1 MISQKITQLIRSAG
15 EAVKTLTA
23 LNQDSASNRREA
35 YTNAANT
42 YFKKLEEVDLSSK
55 QQLKTLK
62 DAQIIPKGTKKGDR
76 KVDAAKPTSDDRA
89 DVMDIGWLNTRSQKV
104 GRDME
109 AEIWEKARV
118 FLEGADQSAPM
129 RLPETWSSIPGG
141 RPLEDSDR
149 KKLAELEAAHAK
161 AQR

>member
-1 MISQKITQLIRSAG
+1 M
-15 EAVKTLTA
+15 KTLTA
-23 LNQDSASNRREA
+23 LNQESVSNRREA

-62 DAQIIPKGTKKGDR
+62 DAKVIPRDPKTSNANGSTKPP
-76 KVDAAKPTSDDRA
+76 ADDRA

-109 AEIWEKARV
+109 AEIWEKARL
-118 FLEGADQSAPM
+118 FLEGADQNGPM
-129 RLPETWSSIPGG
+129 RFPDTWSSNPGG
-141 RPLEDSDR
+141 RQFDDNDR
-149 KKLAELEAAHAK
+149 KKMVALETAHAK
-161 AQR
+161 GQS

>member
-1 MISQKITQLIRSAG
+1 M
-15 EAVKTLTA
+15 TA

-35 YTNAANT
+35 YTNAANI

-76 KVDAAKPTSDDRA
+76 KADAAKSASDDRA

-109 AEIWEKARV
+109 AEIWEKARL
-118 FLEGADQSAPM
+118 FLEGAGQNGPM
-129 RLPETWSSIPGG
+129 RVPETW
-141 RPLEDSDR
+141 RDR
-149 KKLAELEAAHAK
+149 KSVV
-161 AQR
+161 